1 MMRTNNQP
9 QPLHLTALLC
19 SASALLLRLLLLL
32 PLLLP
37 LLCLCFCS
45 ASASA
50 VPFLLLC
57 SALPCSSRQHAD
69 LVIYQLT
76 KTRKRSN
83 TNHENARSLVQ
94 NKTCAGSRRLLDTP
108 TAHAIA
114 SLTLAAHASLTASS
128 ADEKGQG
135 GKDKKGG
142 EKAAADA
149 NREARAAKL
158 GGAAGVKGV
167 KLSWLL
173 YSGGKLV
180 ICGGKDTHSHNI
192 AQRNAA

>member
-1 MMRTNNQP
+1 M
-9 QPLHLTALLC
+9 
-19 SASALLLRLLLLL
+19 
-32 PLLLP
+32 
-37 LLCLCFCS
+37 
-45 ASASA
+45 
-50 VPFLLLC
+50 
-57 SALPCSSRQHAD
+57 
-69 LVIYQLT
+69 
-76 KTRKRSN
+76 
-83 TNHENARSLVQ
+83 
-94 NKTCAGSRRLLDTP
+94 CAGSRRLLDTP

-180 ICGGKDTHSHNI
+180 ICGGKDTRTRTHTHTHSI
-192 AQRNAA
+192 AQRSLVQRAPVLCHVCLFLPRSTARLGRGGVRVCVCVLACLLACLLSVWASVYEIMCACRVGWARGVRGCYRRRGHRLRDGGIRRGEVIGM